1 MKNGSGI
8 GSALLVGVGIALA
21 GWFVA
26 GGFVKGKAADRYV
39 TVKGVSERDVK
50 ADLALWPLRFVSTD
64 NNLDQAQAKI
74 RKSQEQVIAFLQ
86 KQGIDPAQAEVRQ
99 LEVTDL
105 LANPYRGSG
114 PVESRYI
121 ISETVMVRSSEPP
134 VIEKA
139 SQAIGE
145 LVEQG
150 VVLSS
155 QGGRDSGP
163 TFLFTRLSDLKP
175 EMIAE
180 ATEKARNA
188 AEQFAKD
195 SGSRTGAIRR
205 ANQGVFQILP
215 RDRAPGISEG
225 SQIDKT
231 LRVVSTIQYYLK

>member
-1 MKNGSGI
+1 MKNGTAL
-8 GSALLVGVGIALA
+8 GSALLVGLGVALA
-21 GWFVA
+21 GWFVG

-50 ADLALWPLRFVSTD
+50 ANLALWPLRFVSTD
-64 NNLDQAQAKI
+64 NNLERAQAKI
-74 RKSQEQVIAFLQ
+74 RKSQEQVLGFLQ

-99 LEVTDL
+99 LEVNDL
-105 LANPYRGSG
+105 LANPYRSG

-121 ISETVMVRSSEPP
+121 ISETVMVRSTDPP
-134 VIEKA
+134 MIEKA

-145 LVEQG
+145 LVELG

-155 QGGRDSGP
+155 SGGRDSGP
-163 TFLFTRLSDLKP
+163 TFMFTRLSDLKP